1 MIRVFLFIVIAI
13 EYAFAGT
20 AYRVFL
26 CENTQCSYT
35 KQEAAVVHT
44 ADSIT
49 VSYEFVG
56 PEAGIGFFSHRD
68 RINLSYSTDG
78 NAVYIASNSD
88 QYNPAYIFVQKSII
102 YLFDAQEYPVPL
114 LPGSEI
120 PPASGKYLLFTH
132 CNATSNDY
140 NHLVECK

>member
-1 MIRVFLFIVIAI
+1 MIRVFLFIIAAV

-35 KQEAAVVHT
+35 KQEAVVVQT
-44 ADSIT
+44 TDSIK

-56 PEAGIGFFSHRD
+56 PEAGIGFFSHHD
-68 RINLSYSTDG
+68 RINLSYSTSG

-88 QYNPAYIFVQKSII
+88 QYNPAYIFAQETII
-102 YLFDAQEYPVPL
+102 YLFDVQDYPVPL

-120 PPASGKYLLFTH
+120 PPTGGKYLLFTI
-132 CNATSNDY
+132 CNANSSDFSRI
-140 NHLVECK
+140 LECK